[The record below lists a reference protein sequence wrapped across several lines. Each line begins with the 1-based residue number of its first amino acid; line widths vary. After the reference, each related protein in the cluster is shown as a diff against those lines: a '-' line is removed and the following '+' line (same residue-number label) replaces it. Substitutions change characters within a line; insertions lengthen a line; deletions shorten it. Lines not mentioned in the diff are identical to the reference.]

1 MPILRHLR
9 DSHVRRSAPAF
20 AIAAGVAAATL
31 LPAVGCNGPQRGQ
44 GGPPAD
50 PPAPITF
57 ELRAAG
63 LPEKGIWKCDP
74 AVGDING
81 DGLLDLAAIPRLQ
94 PSTLAWINGG
104 KGNWQTAAAGLDW
117 GRQTCGGDIELAD
130 VNRDGKLD
138 IVVADHCHGISV
150 FLGDGA
156 GRWSLAADRLHPML
170 TGEDGSTTAHLGA
183 ESVTVG
189 DVNGDGHPD
198 LVAVGSDDGGINV
211 WHGDGTGSNWTRVDD
226 DLPKTRFGVRVLLHD
241 VNGDGRLDILCT
253 REEGPR
259 CWLNNGDGTW
269 GPYSVGFPS
278 PVSGGIYNGLAVAD
292 LNRDGRPDVI
302 VGNWI
307 DGPEV
312 YLQRADGAWQKQPT
326 VFPDCKGGGWGVAVA
341 DMDQDGHL
349 DIVFCGRLPQEVGYV
364 YGVFLLLG
372 DGTGSSWRYIRNSG
386 LPNTGLEYSWG
397 VEVADFNNDGV
408 PDIVAVS
415 GSSPVSGEQTA
426 PVVPQRVLTWF
437 GKKQAR

>member
-1 MPILRHLR
+1 MSIIRCWR
-9 DSHVRRSAPAF
+9 GVSAGISRPTAF
-20 AIAAGVAAATL
+20 AVVGVAAVL
-31 LPAVGCNGPQRGQ
+31 LVGGCNGQRRGN
-44 GGPPAD
+44 GGPPTD

-57 ELRAAG
+57 ELRASG

-74 AVGDING
+74 AIGDING
-81 DGLLDLAAIPRLQ
+81 DGHLDLAAIPRLQ
-94 PSTLAWINGG
+94 PSTLAWLNDG
-104 KGNWQTAAAGLDW
+104 KANWRQSAEGLNW
-117 GRQTCGGDIELAD
+117 GRPTCGGDIELVD

-156 GRWSLAADRLHPML
+156 GGWSMVADRLHP
-170 TGEDGSTTAHLGA
+170 TVADEDGRVSEFHGA
-183 ESVTVG
+183 ESVAIG
-189 DVNGDGHPD
+189 DVSADGHLD
-198 LVAVGSDDGGINV
+198 LVAIGSDDGGINV
-211 WHGDGTGSNWTRVDD
+211 WHGDGTGKNWARVND
-226 DLPKTRFGVRVLLHD
+226 DLPKTRFGVRILLHD

-269 GPYSVGFPS
+269 KPYSVGLPT

-312 YLQRADGAWQKQPT
+312 YLQRDDGAWQKQAT
-326 VFPDCKGGGWGVAVA
+326 VFPECKGGGWGVAAA
-341 DMDQDGHL
+341 DVDQDGHL
-349 DIVFCGRLPQEVGYV
+349 DLVFCGRLPQEVGYV

-372 DGTGSSWRYIRNSG
+372 DGTGSSWRWVRNSG
-386 LPNTGLEYSWG
+386 LPQTGLEYNWG
-397 VEVADFNNDGV
+397 VAVADLNGDGV
-408 PDIVAVS
+408 PDIVATS
-415 GSSPVSGEQTA
+415 GSSPVSGEQSA
-426 PVVPQRVLTWF
+426 PVIPQRVLTWI
-437 GKKQAR
+437 GKKAAR